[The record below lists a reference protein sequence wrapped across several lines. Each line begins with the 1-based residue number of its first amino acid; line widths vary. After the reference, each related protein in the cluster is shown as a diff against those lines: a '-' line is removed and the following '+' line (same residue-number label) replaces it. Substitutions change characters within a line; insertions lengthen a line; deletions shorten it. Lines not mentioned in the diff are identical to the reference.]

1 MCCFYRLHL
10 LSRIPPWGKHGEGT
24 NPGPQVE
31 FPWEMQAGVSVHVIK
46 RKALGVCSV
55 PLLWEVARSTQIL
68 TAEMALVSKAV
79 KRLGWLSPLKRAV
92 ETTSRPPSASTGHKS
107 QLFLIK
113 IQVRLNF
120 LFISALESSKY

>member
-1 MCCFYRLHL
+1 
-10 LSRIPPWGKHGEGT
+10 
-24 NPGPQVE
+24 
-31 FPWEMQAGVSVHVIK
+31 MQAGVSVHVIK
-46 RKALGVCSV
+46 CKALGVCSV

-68 TAEMALVSKAV
+68 TAEMAPVSKAV

-92 ETTSRPPSASTGHKS
+92 ETTSQPPSASTGHKS